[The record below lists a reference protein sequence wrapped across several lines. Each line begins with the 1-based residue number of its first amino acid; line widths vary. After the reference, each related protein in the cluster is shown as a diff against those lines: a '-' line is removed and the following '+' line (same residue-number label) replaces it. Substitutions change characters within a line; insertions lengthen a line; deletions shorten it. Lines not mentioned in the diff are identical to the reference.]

1 MVTIEQVDH
10 IGVRVTDRD
19 RAVAFYA
26 QLGFALLHEV
36 DYDAVAILRNAA
48 GVELNLILNGVDPGG
63 GRNVLMDL
71 PEKHPGITHVA
82 LRVTD
87 MRATLASLRADG
99 IAITQGP
106 VSFGDGHVSVFV
118 RDPDRN
124 VLELRARLDP
134 DDAGTIEGLTFY
146 DPKA

>member
-1 MVTIEQVDH
+1 MVRIEQVDH
-10 IGVRVTDRD
+10 IGVRVTDRA

-26 QLGFALLHEV
+26 RLGFALAHEV
-36 DYDAVAILRNAA
+36 EYDAVAILRNAA

-82 LRVTD
+82 LRVAD
-87 MRATLASLRADG
+87 MRATIASLRADG

-134 DDAGTIEGLTFY
+134 GEAGSIEGLTFY
-146 DPKA
+146 DPRG